1 MWRTSSKWITTISYR
16 LRRLERPSGITLP
29 STMSRPWSAQE
40 FSRTRSCCNHIIIAY
55 NVLLVVANGQLHV
68 SAPGKRFDRYPELVQ
83 EAFGPRLGYWIV
95 LPQQLLVQIA
105 SDLVYSGVEA
115 TPLVGHV
122 LVQYWRC
129 DFERKTK
136 DEGDEEDGGFREK
149 ESRCSH
155 RGRISYVAFV
165 TEKSSESFVDDQF
178 PWLSS
183 TKNLGGVARRRISV
197 AMSVGESLWLSST
210 EEIGGSPLQ
219 TISSVGAKLNRK
231 LFPHMASKNH
241 RD

>member
-1 MWRTSSKWITTISYR
+1 MYSELCYLRPTRLTTQYCQTSFCTYTQGGGLGGALALRFLVPWMMWRTSSKWITTISYR

-105 SDLVYSGVEA
+105 SDLVYSVS
-115 TPLVGHV
+115 
-122 LVQYWRC
+122 
-129 DFERKTK
+129 
-136 DEGDEEDGGFREK
+136 GGNLLK
-149 ESRCSH
+149 NP
-155 RGRISYVAFV
+155 
-165 TEKSSESFVDDQF
+165 SS
-178 PWLSS
+178 L
-183 TKNLGGVARRRISV
+183 
-197 AMSVGESLWLSST
+197 
-210 EEIGGSPLQ
+210 
-219 TISSVGAKLNRK
+219 
-231 LFPHMASKNH
+231 
-241 RD
+241 